1 MIASFACHSTLSNRW
16 QHVFRHEFI
25 SCIWLRNRFP
35 KSVTFTLHTNVKY
48 IPDFVNND
56 ANCYCGMEKDA
67 NLDICEFCSDPVY
80 AQISRSATR
89 GELVDELKALMS
101 TTY

>member
-1 MIASFACHSTLSNRW
+1 M
-16 QHVFRHEFI
+16 
-25 SCIWLRNRFP
+25 
-35 KSVTFTLHTNVKY
+35 KY
-48 IPDFVNND
+48 IPEFVNND
-56 ANCYCGMEKDA
+56 ANCYYGMETDA
-67 NLDICEFCSDPVY
+67 NLDIREFCSDSIH